1 MPNCPIEKYIN
12 AYKIAAKK
20 VVDINPGAPKVPLQL
35 GVNEYWLG
43 LKENPMTNKEK
54 QVYRVLTE
62 STNGL
67 VRINMSYTTQI
78 HEPLVMVKEI
88 GNAYTVYLQSGKN
101 YTFDKGSKTSTPTA
115 KGRTVE
121 MPYMGYVKL
130 NKEFKVPEF
139 RSNLYRS
146 ENDEKFKQE
155 IELDKTVRMAI
166 EVRDQR
172 IEQVKDDA
180 GWKRYEKEIKPYDG
194 SYTNYYGALE
204 KAIVK
209 FVNPTV
215 LPDVIGLMLKYVFR
229 DNAVTAGEYNYETHT
244 VSIAKQATEQELNEV
259 ADKMIT
265 IGFMNEYGVPDS
277 TMKTEL
283 DRFIN
288 YNKQRVLK
296 SLIDAVET
304 VNGGHT
310 LTHELIHAG
319 SLNFI
324 RANPKHPA
332 VMRVNELYKEAMN
345 NADDIR
351 RMAYSGDV
359 YSTYWQKN
367 VEEFIAEALS
377 NPGLMYALSNIKTV
391 GKEKLSKGLFA
402 ELVKTLIEMLGLSKK
417 TENNLLEFTM
427 DGFTAIMEAQAVKT
441 NVPVDKELKVTLK
454 KALADMRG
462 SDENVGIGTKKG
474 DVKVGEEEID
484 LGQVLTDE
492 FEAYLSFDEQ
502 EGKSIKTKEF
512 RVLQD
517 KVLKTY
523 QETMQNLETGNVK
536 IEMFENA
543 KEATAGQVDLKTRE
557 LKMRWNNMS
566 RLSRISEVFLHE
578 VNHLVSSHVFKD
590 NIKVRRLMEDLRDN
604 AINSGVDY
612 KLFLKGIANPTRE
625 EIALAKKKFEYT
637 FDKTANVEE
646 FYAYAT
652 TNEQVYNAI
661 KDIEIKSRLIELI
674 DMDPNKK
681 APFSKVLNR
690 LIEVVNDIWRLM
702 SGRGVKGGQMIA
714 DMVVT
719 IARLDVE
726 KAQMNWQAENSIE
739 GISDYAKGKIN
750 QLDETLEPV
759 ISKVEEW
766 SDKLSA
772 KQSGKAIAKHLR
784 KIPVLNELI
793 ATGISQY
800 LWRMV
805 TQDTTKQD
813 VADMYMVF
821 RHSKQMVDKHT
832 SAITDG
838 VKAVATDYYKDV
850 DKETKNAVTRLIM
863 EGDLAQFDAET
874 LKMYL
879 ERNKAV
885 TSEIANLERQILN
898 TSTVKDVAST
908 KAQIDGLAEYLISGK
923 TTVHNQQFN
932 ANNIATN
939 LMAGDKKL
947 VVGAKVKTIE
957 LIDKLVSLKVLQNS
971 DPVHK
976 QRLLDMMQTAE
987 GIDILNKTITMYRG
1001 YIDNMR
1007 DDATLG
1013 YHDPIPKGYTSAKE
1027 GLLRYELIPEEEI
1040 KAQESVLMKLVDTKP
1055 YAIVEG
1061 KKYYLM
1067 TGRTK
1072 SVGFNEG
1079 ALGLISHTIDGI
1091 PVSQLI
1097 RKNNEL
1103 SGKLGLLDGE
1113 LKRKT
1118 KEIINAINNQD
1129 KDVMKKFAM
1138 GSGQTL
1144 IPVYNHQNEIVDYR
1158 IQLNKLEKTMYLPD
1172 RKTELED
1179 VMSHTFSRSIKTTL
1193 TASENKKVI
1202 DEILINSANGILEK
1216 PDEYVLVEEY
1226 TEEDRRN
1233 GVKYEKRHD
1242 RWNYLPDHTKEY
1254 IYQKTRHKG
1263 ISIHK
1268 DFVELMTGE
1277 KDVTIGN
1284 FVKFGIDMRKYPVAR
1299 ARLMALESYLNE
1311 VLGYVKNSMVVL
1323 NADVLL
1329 GNQTSNAIVA
1339 MTHGIGP
1346 IEYTKKFTERWAQL
1360 NDYNE
1365 KSQLLAELE
1374 VRKMAGENVDNR
1386 MAQLK
1391 KQLEGNVWDELVK
1404 DGQYTALVEDINI
1417 EGQGEGQLL
1426 TQARDWLEKKNWIG
1440 AVDNVKNVLYI
1451 NRTSK
1456 LYNGLLKTVH
1466 YGDAITRQIIKEELE
1481 KKAVK
1486 KNGKVSKEVE
1496 REILNYLDQLLV
1508 NYGYTMNRWWKYAE
1522 RIGGLF
1528 FMKYYLSQAKA
1539 IMSLTKRNPARTG
1552 VLQGA
1557 QWLTGLD
1564 FQDPID
1570 TYRRSGIDG
1579 IGYRW
1584 MFDDVPGQILQP
1596 NIFDLIPDLGS
1607 IVKIK

>member
-1 MPNCPIEKYIN
+1 MLNCPIEKYIN
-12 AYKIAAKK
+12 AYKAAEKK
-20 VVDINPGAPKVPLQL
+20 VVDINPGAPTVPLQL
-35 GVNEYWLG
+35 GVNAYWLS
-43 LKENPMTNKEK
+43 LEANPMTDIEK
-54 QVYRVLTE
+54 DVYRVLTE
-62 STNGL
+62 STDGL
-67 VRINMSYTTQI
+67 ARINMSYTTQI
-78 HEPLVMVKEI
+78 HEKVVMVKDI
-88 GNAYTVYLQSGKN
+88 GKAYTVHLLSGKN
-101 YTFDKGSKTSTPTA
+101 YTFDKGSKTSIPTA

-121 MPYMGYVKL
+121 MPYMV
-130 NKEFKVPEF
+130 
-139 RSNLYRS
+139 
-146 ENDEKFKQE
+146 
-155 IELDKTVRMAI
+155 
-166 EVRDQR
+166 
-172 IEQVKDDA
+172 
-180 GWKRYEKEIKPYDG
+180 
-194 SYTNYYGALE
+194 
-204 KAIVK
+204 
-209 FVNPTV
+209 
-215 LPDVIGLMLKYVFR
+215 
-229 DNAVTAGEYNYETHT
+229 
-244 VSIAKQATEQELNEV
+244 
-259 ADKMIT
+259 
-265 IGFMNEYGVPDS
+265 
-277 TMKTEL
+277 
-283 DRFIN
+283 
-288 YNKQRVLK
+288 
-296 SLIDAVET
+296 
-304 VNGGHT
+304 
-310 LTHELIHAG
+310 
-319 SLNFI
+319 
-324 RANPKHPA
+324 
-332 VMRVNELYKEAMN
+332 
-345 NADDIR
+345 
-351 RMAYSGDV
+351 
-359 YSTYWQKN
+359 
-367 VEEFIAEALS
+367 LS
-377 NPGLMYALSNIKTV
+377 NPRQ
-391 GKEKLSKGLFA
+391 GK
-402 ELVKTLIEMLGLSKK
+402 I
-417 TENNLLEFTM
+417 
-427 DGFTAIMEAQAVKT
+427 
-441 NVPVDKELKVTLK
+441 
-454 KALADMRG
+454 G
-462 SDENVGIGTKKG
+462 SDENVEIGTKKG

-502 EGKSIKTKEF
+502 EGRPIQTQEF
-512 RVLQD
+512 RNLQD
-517 KVLKTY
+517 MVLKTY

-536 IEMFENA
+536 IEMFESS

-578 VNHLVSSHVFKD
+578 VNHLMSSHVFKD
-590 NIKVRRLMEDLRDN
+590 NIKLRRLMEDLRDN

-612 KLFLKGIANPTRE
+612 KLFLKGITNPTKD
-625 EIALAKKKFEYT
+625 EIAIAKKKFEYT

-661 KDIEIKSRLIELI
+661 KDIEISSRLIELL
-674 DMDPNKK
+674 DMDPKK
-681 APFSKVLNR
+681 REPFKKVLNR
-690 LIEVVNDIWRLM
+690 LIEVVNSVWRLM
-702 SGRGVKGGQMIA
+702 SGRGVRGGQMIA

-726 KAQMNWQAENSIE
+726 KAQREWQAENSIE

-750 QLDETLEPV
+750 QLDETLEPI

-766 SDKLSA
+766 TDKLSA
-772 KQSGKAIAKHLR
+772 KQGSKAIAKHLR

-793 ATGISQY
+793 ETGISQY

-821 RHSKQMVDKHT
+821 RHSKQVVDKHT
-832 SAITDG
+832 TAIMNG
-838 VKAVATDYYKDV
+838 VKAVATEVYKDV
-850 DKETKNAVTRLIM
+850 DAETKTAVTRLIM
-863 EGDLAQFDAET
+863 EGDLAQFDAEI
-874 LKMYL
+874 LKTYL
-879 ERNKAV
+879 ESDKLVAD
-885 TSEIANLERQILN
+885 EIAKLEKQILN
-898 TSTVKDVAST
+898 KSTVKDVAST

-947 VVGAKVKTIE
+947 VVGAKVNTIE

-976 QRLLDMMQTAE
+976 QKLLDMMQTAD
-987 GIDILNKTITMYRG
+987 GIETLNKTITMYRG

-1013 YHDPIPKGYTSAKE
+1013 YHDPIPKGYTRAEE
-1027 GLLRYELIPEEEI
+1027 GLIKYELIPEEEV
-1040 KAQESVLMKLVDTKP
+1040 KAQESVMMKLVDTKP
-1055 YAIVEG
+1055 YTIVEG

-1103 SGKLGLLDGE
+1103 AGKAGLLDGE

-1118 KEIINAINNQD
+1118 KNIIDAINKQD
-1129 KDVMKKFAM
+1129 KDVMRKFAM

-1158 IQLNKLEKTMYLPD
+1158 IQLNKLEKTMYMPD

-1202 DEILINSANGILEK
+1202 DEILINSAKGILEN
-1216 PDEYVLVEEY
+1216 PDDYILIQEY
-1226 TEEDRRN
+1226 TEEDRMN

-1254 IYQKTRHKG
+1254 IRSKTKYNA

-1284 FVKFGIDMRKYPVAR
+1284 FAKFGIDIRKYPVAR

-1311 VLGYVKNSMVVL
+1311 ILGYVKNSMVVL

-1339 MTHGIGP
+1339 ITHGISP
-1346 IEYTKKFTERWAQL
+1346 VEYAKKFTERWAQL

-1386 MAQLK
+1386 IAQLK

-1426 TQARDWLEKKNWIG
+1426 TQARDWLEKKNWMGVI
-1440 AVDNVKNVLYI
+1440 DNVKNVLYV
-1451 NRTSK
+1451 NRTTK
-1456 LYNGLLKTVH
+1456 LYNSMLKTVH

-1481 KKAVK
+1481 KKAIK
-1486 KNGKVSKEVE
+1486 KEGKVSKEVE

-1522 RIGGLF
+1522 RVGGLF

-1539 IMSLTKRNPARTG
+1539 IMSLTKKNPARTG
-1552 VLQGA
+1552 LIQGA

-1570 TYRRSGIDG
+1570 TYLRSGIDG
-1579 IGYRW
+1579 IAYRW
-1584 MFDDVPGQILQP
+1584 MFDDAPGQILQP
-1596 NIFDLIPDLGS
+1596 NIFDLIPNIGS
-1607 IVKIK
+1607 IVKIN

>member
-1 MPNCPIEKYIN
+1 MGCNKERQQQLVE
-12 AYKIAAKK
+12 AAKIEYRRLAELMRQGYEEDLEN
-20 VVDINPGAPKVPLQL
+20 DILDIQEAANNMRAVIYKKPERIIVSESKQLSAGWISELNANNPKINNTKIKIVN
-35 GVNEYWLG
+35 GVQRSNERIVYTY
-43 LKENPMTNKEK
+43 KYPNSNKE
-54 QVYRVLTE
+54 
-62 STNGL
+62 
-67 VRINMSYTTQI
+67 YT
-78 HEPLVMVKEI
+78 
-88 GNAYTVYLQSGKN
+88 
-101 YTFDKGSKTSTPTA
+101 
-115 KGRTVE
+115 
-121 MPYMGYVKL
+121 
-130 NKEFKVPEF
+130 
-139 RSNLYRS
+139 
-146 ENDEKFKQE
+146 
-155 IELDKTVRMAI
+155 
-166 EVRDQR
+166 
-172 IEQVKDDA
+172 
-180 GWKRYEKEIKPYDG
+180 
-194 SYTNYYGALE
+194 
-204 KAIVK
+204 
-209 FVNPTV
+209 
-215 LPDVIGLMLKYVFR
+215 
-229 DNAVTAGEYNYETHT
+229 
-244 VSIAKQATEQELNEV
+244 
-259 ADKMIT
+259 
-265 IGFMNEYGVPDS
+265 
-277 TMKTEL
+277 
-283 DRFIN
+283 
-288 YNKQRVLK
+288 
-296 SLIDAVET
+296 
-304 VNGGHT
+304 
-310 LTHELIHAG
+310 
-319 SLNFI
+319 
-324 RANPKHPA
+324 
-332 VMRVNELYKEAMN
+332 
-345 NADDIR
+345 
-351 RMAYSGDV
+351 
-359 YSTYWQKN
+359 
-367 VEEFIAEALS
+367 
-377 NPGLMYALSNIKTV
+377 
-391 GKEKLSKGLFA
+391 
-402 ELVKTLIEMLGLSKK
+402 
-417 TENNLLEFTM
+417 
-427 DGFTAIMEAQAVKT
+427 AQAERIITDKLRASVVKY
-441 NVPVDKELKVTLK
+441 
-454 KALADMRG
+454 

-474 DVKVGEEEID
+474 DAKVGEEEID

-502 EGKSIKTKEF
+502 EGRGIQTQEF
-512 RVLQD
+512 RDLQD
-517 KVLKTY
+517 HVLKAY

-536 IEMFENA
+536 IEMFESS
-543 KEATAGQVDLKTRE
+543 KEATAGQIDLKSRE

-566 RLSRISEVFLHE
+566 RMSRISEVFLHE
-578 VNHLVSSHVFKD
+578 VNHLMSSHVFKE
-590 NIKVRRLMEDLRDN
+590 NIKLRRLMEDLRDN

-612 KLFLKGIANPTRE
+612 TLFLKGITNPTKD
-625 EIALAKKKFEYT
+625 EIAIAKKKFEYA

-661 KDIEIKSRLIELI
+661 KNIEIKSRLIEIL

-681 APFSKVLNR
+681 EPFKKVLNI
-690 LIEVVNDIWRLM
+690 LIETVNDVWRLM

-719 IARLDVE
+719 IAKLDVE
-726 KAQMNWQAENSIE
+726 KAQREWQAENSME
-739 GISDYAKGKIN
+739 GLSDYAKGKIN

-766 SDKLSA
+766 VDKASA
-772 KQSGKAIAKHLR
+772 KQSGKAIVKHLR
-784 KIPVLNELI
+784 KIPVLNELME
-793 ATGISQY
+793 TGISQY

-821 RHSKQMVDKHT
+821 RHSKQVVEKHT
-832 SAITDG
+832 TAITNG
-838 VKAVATDYYKDV
+838 VKAVATELYQDV
-850 DKETKNAVTRLIM
+850 EAETKAAVTRLIM

-874 LKMYL
+874 LKTYL
-879 ERNKAV
+879 ENDKLVAN
-885 TSEIANLERQILN
+885 EIAKLEKQVLDE
-898 TSTVKDVAST
+898 SMVKDVGST
-908 KAQIDGLAEYLISGK
+908 RKQIDGLAEYLISGK

-971 DPVHK
+971 DPAYK
-976 QRLLDMMQTAE
+976 QKLLDMLQTE
-987 GIDILNKTITMYRG
+987 DGLEILDKSINMYRG

-1013 YHDPIPKGYTSAKE
+1013 HHDPIPKGYTRAEE
-1027 GLLRYELIPEEEI
+1027 GLLRYELIPEEEV

-1079 ALGLISHTIDGI
+1079 ALGLISHTIEGI

-1103 SGKLGLLDGE
+1103 AGKVGLLDGE

-1118 KEIINAINNQD
+1118 KKIIDAINKQD
-1129 KDVMKKFAM
+1129 KDVIKKFAM
-1138 GSGQTL
+1138 SSGQTL

-1158 IQLNKLEKTMYLPD
+1158 IQLNKLEKTMYMPD

-1202 DEILINSANGILEK
+1202 DEILINSAKGILEN
-1216 PDEYVLVEEY
+1216 PDDYVVIQEY
-1226 TEEDRRN
+1226 TEEDRMN

-1242 RWNYLPDHTKEY
+1242 RWNYLPDHTKAY
-1254 IYQKTRHKG
+1254 IRSKTKHNA

-1284 FVKFGIDMRKYPVAR
+1284 FAKFGIDIRKYPVAR
-1299 ARLMALESYLNE
+1299 ARLMALESYLSE
-1311 VLGYVKNSMVVL
+1311 ILGYVKNAMVVL

-1339 MTHGIGP
+1339 ITHGIDP
-1346 IEYTKKFTERWAQL
+1346 IAYTKKFKERWAQL

-1374 VRKMAGENVDNR
+1374 VRKMAGENVDTKI
-1386 MAQLK
+1386 AQLK

-1426 TQARDWLEKKNWIG
+1426 TQARDWLKKKNWLG

-1451 NRTSK
+1451 NRTTK
-1456 LYNGLLKTVH
+1456 LYNSMLKTVH

-1481 KKAVK
+1481 KKAIK
-1486 KNGKVSKEVE
+1486 KDGKISKKVE

-1508 NYGYTMNRWWKYAE
+1508 NYGYTMNRWWKYSE

-1539 IMSLTKRNPARTG
+1539 ITSLVKKNPTRFAL
-1552 VLQGA
+1552 LQGG
-1557 QWLTGLD
+1557 QYTTGID
-1564 FQDPID
+1564 IQDPID
-1570 TYRRSGIDG
+1570 TYMRSGIDG
-1579 IGYRW
+1579 IAYRF
-1584 MFDDVPGQILQP
+1584 MFDDAPGQILQP

-1607 IVKIK
+1607 IVKIN